1 MDILGINLQSLPG
14 LLECRSGS
22 GVGSGM
28 SGVAAAGG
36 CRVCFAVGLSAWGHV
51 C

>member
-36 CRVCFAVGLSAWGHV
+36 CVCAGGEVLSEAKHP
-51 C
+51 